1 MPSSEDIKHAIL
13 SLDSVR
19 RWPELVD
26 LVRRGGHKRADSIP
40 CWEYPLLACEA
51 VGSPG
56 AAALPAMAATTCLLS
71 SIHLLDD
78 LLDEDPKGLQHT
90 VGVGTAANLAA
101 AFQAAAG
108 QVMASATLSEAAH
121 RAAQESVVAA
131 AMDTAWGQHLDT
143 RELGDRDPEA
153 AYWQASATKTPP
165 LFASA
170 LFLGALCG
178 GADVATAQRIAGLA
192 EPIGK
197 VVQAGDDMTDALAT
211 PAKPDWR
218 SGWNNLVIL
227 FALEADHP
235 DRQRFHQLRQQVHQ
249 PGALEEAQR
258 ILVRCG
264 AISYGC
270 YHVIEGYNDACKRL
284 RAMGLP
290 HPESLGCLLESL
302 VLPSRNLF
310 VSHNIETPEALET
323 LEAWRR

>member
-1 MPSSEDIKHAIL
+1 MPSSADIKTAIL
-13 SLDSVR
+13 ELDSVR
-19 RWPELVD
+19 RWPELADV
-26 LVRRGGHKRADSIP
+26 VRRGGYKRTDSVA
-40 CWEYPLLACEA
+40 CWEYPQLACEA
-51 VGSPG
+51 VGG
-56 AAALPAMAATTCLLS
+56 LGTAALPAMAATTCLLN

-101 AFQAAAG
+101 AFQAAAS
-108 QVMASATLSEAAH
+108 QVMASSPLSETAQ
-121 RAAQESVVAA
+121 RAAQESVASA

-143 RELGDRDPEA
+143 RELGDQDPEA
-153 AYWQASATKTPP
+153 AYWQATATKTPP

-178 GADVATAQRIAGLA
+178 GAEVATAHRIATLA
-192 EPIGK
+192 DPIGK
-197 VVQAGDDMTDALAT
+197 VVQAGDDMTDALVS
-211 PAKPDWR
+211 PAKPDWI

-235 DRQRFHQLRQQVHQ
+235 ERERFRQLREHVHL
-249 PGALEEAQR
+249 PEALQEAQG

-270 YHVIEGYNDACKRL
+270 YHVIDGYNDACDRL
-284 RAMGLP
+284 QTLGLP
-290 HPESLGCLLESL
+290 RPESLGRLLESL
-302 VLPSRNLF
+302 VQPSRDLF
-310 VSHNIETPEALET
+310 VHHGIEMPEALET